1 MQEKDEL
8 ILTGYKPCYA
18 QNIAQAELACFSEPW
33 SLNAV
38 CEFFERDYNF
48 AVIALVGDSFAG
60 YAGYSVIAG
69 EYQIANVAVPEEF
82 RGSGIALAMMK
93 EVERR
98 ARRDGCE
105 RITLEVR
112 ESNTPAISLYKKLG
126 YVNVGIRRSFYKN
139 PVENAL
145 LMDFIL

>member
-1 MQEKDEL
+1 
-8 ILTGYKPCYA
+8 
-18 QNIAQAELACFSEPW
+18 
-33 SLNAV
+33 
-38 CEFFERDYNF
+38 
-48 AVIALVGDSFAG
+48 
-60 YAGYSVIAG
+60 
-69 EYQIANVAVPEEF
+69 
-82 RGSGIALAMMK
+82 MMK

>member
-1 MQEKDEL
+1 
-8 ILTGYKPCYA
+8 
-18 QNIAQAELACFSEPW
+18 
-33 SLNAV
+33 
-38 CEFFERDYNF
+38 
-48 AVIALVGDSFAG
+48 
-60 YAGYSVIAG
+60 
-69 EYQIANVAVPEEF
+69 
-82 RGSGIALAMMK
+82 MMK

-98 ARRDGCE
+98 ARRDCCE

-139 PVENAL
+139 PVENSL